1 MTRSNNL
8 KMHKANLQT
17 ISSYLARLS
26 TNILFFFSLVFS
38 TFFCLVV
45 VVVVL
50 IGIHSM

>member
-1 MTRSNNL
+1 MTRSSNL

-17 ISSYLARLS
+17 ISSYLVRLS
-26 TNILFFFSLVFS
+26 TDILFFFSLVS
-38 TFFCLVV
+38 CLVVVVVV